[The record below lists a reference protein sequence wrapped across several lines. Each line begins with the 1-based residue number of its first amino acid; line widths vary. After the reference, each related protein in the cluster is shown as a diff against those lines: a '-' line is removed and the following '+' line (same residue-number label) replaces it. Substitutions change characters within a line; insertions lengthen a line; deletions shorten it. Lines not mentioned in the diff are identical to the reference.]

1 MTQIINQLSLD
12 KNGIYKSASVSFKI
26 TEYYGLKVTC
36 PPKTDPIFKLGLGYN
51 KKDIKGGKRYE
62 QEAIYDGADY
72 WFTSGDGCKNFTG
85 QERRADMP

>member
-1 MTQIINQLSLD
+1 MSS
-12 KNGIYKSASVSFKI
+12 KPAY
-26 TEYYGLKVTC
+26 VTC

-72 WFTSGDGCKNFTG
+72 WFTAIDINEKSDLIDRLRETLDQVHDMVQNGCHHENILEQVKW
-85 QERRADMP
+85 RI